1 MSWKQN
7 QFLRRDI
14 LCLSLKLRK
23 IMSFKPKP
31 SLLKTF
37 VDSQFRVMLV
47 YEFQTKGNS
56 DEDICWGSVWSYVN
70 LWVLNK
76 SEFLWRDFSSLSLK
90 LCKFMSF
97 KEKRILMKTFL
108 ESQFRVMWVY
118 EFQTKRIS
126 SQDICWVSV
135 WSYSSL
141 RILNKT
147 DFLWWPLVSLSLKL
161 CKFMSFKQNRVL
173 MKTFAE
179 SQFGVM

>member
-1 MSWKQN
+1 M
-7 QFLRRDI
+7 LRRH
-14 LCLSLKLRK
+14 LLSLSLKL
-23 IMSFKPKP
+23 FKFTNFKQNRF
-31 SLLKTF
+31 LMMTF
-37 VDSQFRVMLV
+37 GESQFEVMYI
-47 YEFQTKGNS
+47 YEFQTKS
-56 DEDICWGSVWSYVN
+56 SLYEHIWWVSVWSYLS

-76 SEFLWRDFSSLSLK
+76 SIFLWRDFSSLSLK